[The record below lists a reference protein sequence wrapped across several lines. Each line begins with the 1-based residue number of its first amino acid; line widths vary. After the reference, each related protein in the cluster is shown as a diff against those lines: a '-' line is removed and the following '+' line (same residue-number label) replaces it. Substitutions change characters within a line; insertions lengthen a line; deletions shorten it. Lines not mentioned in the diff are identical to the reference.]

1 MGVNGMTT
9 KLAFMIGTVAPLLL
23 LGAGTAVADD
33 MGPPPAPGCA
43 VPHVP
48 QIGNCSEPP
57 LVLIPTPAA
66 RPWEVLP
73 PEDPWRDPI
82 ITEHEVDNTLNQW
95 LPDGWIIGEIPINP
109 PVPLPEGLP
118 PGTVIVPGGVH

>member
-1 MGVNGMTT
+1 MVG
-9 KLAFMIGTVAPLLL
+9 AAAPLLIF
-23 LGAGTAVADD
+23 GAAPASADEP
-33 MGPPPAPGCA
+33 GPAPAPGCA
-43 VPHVP
+43 EPMLPIAHDCAA
-48 QIGNCSEPP
+48 GPP

-66 RPWEVLP
+66 RPWEVPP
-73 PEDPWRDPI
+73 PEDPWTDEI

-95 LPDGWIIGEIPINP
+95 LPPGWIIGEIPINP